1 MFLDL
6 QMKVPLVRIP
16 LLNTHS
22 EPIFQIDPADL
33 HKQVKLFHYISIV
46 QADKLFSEL
55 IYISFRVI

>member
-1 MFLDL
+1 MLIDL
-6 QMKVPLVRIP
+6 QMEVPLIRIP

-33 HKQVKLFHYISIV
+33 HKQVELFHYTSIV

-55 IYISFRVI
+55 IYILFSII

>member
-16 LLNTHS
+16 LFNTHS

-33 HKQVKLFHYISIV
+33 HKQVKLLHYTSIV

-55 IYISFRVI
+55 IYISFSII